1 MGRCFRRGVFA
12 LVVLAPLLDARPA
25 AAGEPRIELRLAA
38 FGGASYP
45 NFASVLV
52 PAEHGRLEIW
62 VQDALG
68 EIEVSTVRVKLNDLP
83 MTPFV
88 AINRLPR
95 GVRLLL
101 KEGLTLNPEYRLRP
115 TGENVLSVFAQD
127 ETRTAYQGQFYLS
140 IDPSASSPRAAPMR
154 TRAPTREVAA
164 PEHKEP
170 PRIAFTSEWPKR
182 TDSPM
187 LTLLAEAADA
197 EGISRL
203 VIEVNGKDTDEIVM
217 QNNIP
222 VRKHAGWMSRGKAPG
237 EITGDSQRLVVNVPV
252 RLDKGL
258 TVVAIRAE
266 NSMGLSTR
274 LDRVVERLGK

>member
-1 MGRCFRRGVFA
+1 MDRSSRTGVLA
-12 LVVLAPLLDARPA
+12 LLVVARLLDVGPA

-38 FGGASYP
+38 FGGASFP

-52 PAEHGRLEIW
+52 PAEHGRMEIW
-62 VQDALG
+62 VEDALG
-68 EIEVSTVRVKLNDLP
+68 EIVVSTVRVKLNDLP

-101 KEGLTLNPEYRLRP
+101 KEGLTLNPEYRLRS
-115 TGENVLSVFAQD
+115 TGENVLSFVAQD
-127 ETRTAYQGQFYLS
+127 ETKTAYHGQFYLS
-140 IDPSASSPRAAPMR
+140 IDASASAPKAAPMR
-154 TRAPTREVAA
+154 TRAPAREVAA
-164 PEHKEP
+164 PEIKEP
-170 PRIAFTSEWPKR
+170 PGIAFTSEWPKR
-182 TDSPM
+182 TDATT
-187 LTLLAEAADA
+187 LTLLAEATDA

-203 VIEVNGKDTDEIVM
+203 VIEVNGKDMDEVVL
-217 QNNIP
+217 QNNVP

-237 EITGDSQRLVVNVPV
+237 EITGDSQKLLVNIPIP
-252 RLDKGL
+252 LGKGL

>member
-1 MGRCFRRGVFA
+1 MTSSVGVGFA
-12 LVVLAPLLDARPA
+12 LAAVAQVLAVPA
-25 AAGEPRIELRLAA
+25 AGAGEPRVELRFAA
-38 FGGASYP
+38 FGSASFP
-45 NFASVLV
+45 NFTSVLV
-52 PAEHGRLEIW
+52 PAEYGRLEIW

-68 EIEVSTVRVKLNDLP
+68 EIDVSTVRVRLNELP

-88 AINRLPR
+88 AVNRLPR

-101 KEGLTLNPEYRLRP
+101 KEGLTLNPEHRLRP

-127 ETRTAYQGQFYLS
+127 ATRTAYQGHFYLS
-140 IDPSASSPRAAPMR
+140 IDPALAAPRAAGMR
-154 TRAPTREVAA
+154 ARAPVREVTA
-164 PEHKEP
+164 PEQKAP
-170 PRIAFTSEWPKR
+170 PTIAFTSEWPKR
-182 TDSPM
+182 TDAT
-187 LTLLAEAADA
+187 TLALEAEATDA

-203 VIEVNGKDTDEIVM
+203 VIEVNGKDTDEVVM

-237 EITGDSQRLVVNVPV
+237 EITGDSLKLIVKVPIRLE
-252 RLDKGL
+252 KGL

-274 LDRVVERLGK
+274 LDRVVERLGR